1 MMQHKLCFI
10 DSNWN

>member
-1 MMQHKLCFI
+1 MQHKLCFI